1 MSQNK
6 NWLPLVLLII
16 LSVIW
21 GSSFLLVKIGL
32 EVLTP
37 IQLAAIRI
45 AISGLVFLPFVFSH
59 IKKIKKEDLKFALL
73 AGLLGNFFPAFL
85 FASAQ
90 THVDSSIAGALN
102 ATTPLFTLIIGGI
115 FTSMVLNKSKILGVV
130 IGLIGA
136 LCIVLGKSLQP
147 LLSGEQAV
155 FQFEGDV
162 KYSLLVIL
170 ATVFYGSNINLIKTK
185 LSHYKAIVIS
195 TLPLFFVSIPSS
207 IILAMSDWSNLNT
220 VANSQIIRSVGAVVV
235 LGLIGTSLGLYLFN
249 RMIQLSGPVFSSSVT
264 YFIPIVAVVLGFLD
278 GERILWIQ
286 LGGMALILTGVYLLN
301 RARSTED
308 SGQPAQSDG

>member
-1 MSQNK
+1 
-6 NWLPLVLLII
+6 
-16 LSVIW
+16 
-21 GSSFLLVKIGL
+21 
-32 EVLTP
+32 
-37 IQLAAIRI
+37 
-45 AISGLVFLPFVFSH
+45 
-59 IKKIKKEDLKFALL
+59 
-73 AGLLGNFFPAFL
+73 
-85 FASAQ
+85 
-90 THVDSSIAGALN
+90 
-102 ATTPLFTLIIGGI
+102 
-115 FTSMVLNKSKILGVV
+115 
-130 IGLIGA
+130 
-136 LCIVLGKSLQP
+136 
-147 LLSGEQAV
+147 QAV